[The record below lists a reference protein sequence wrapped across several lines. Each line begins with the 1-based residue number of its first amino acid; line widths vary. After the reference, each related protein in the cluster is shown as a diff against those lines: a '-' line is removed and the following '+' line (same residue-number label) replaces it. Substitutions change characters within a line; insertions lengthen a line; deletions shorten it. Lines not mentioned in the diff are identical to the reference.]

1 MPITLRVLCEELI
14 REKAK
19 RSFDEFISWMIDP
32 DVYTFEDDWSDNT
45 LEMLEFA
52 TEDEQRI
59 IQQQIINGE
68 I

>member
-1 MPITLRVLCEELI
+1 MPIILRVLCEENI
-14 REKAK
+14 REKANQD
-19 RSFDEFISWMIDP
+19 FETFISWMIDP